1 MNALDDLTP
10 RQLWQNIMHY
20 RSGEFDRMPVIH
32 WTCWEDTIL
41 RWKEEGLPQHIE
53 RLQGEHSFFN
63 AHYQWSTISCHLGPY
78 PLFDTIIEEET
89 DEYTLFWDGQG
100 VLTKDFKH
108 AESVPHYMDWTFK
121 TADDW
126 PRFKER
132 LQIYPERVPKRL
144 HEQIERAEGSGLPI
158 VIFAGSMMGWV
169 RDWMGVE
176 NMVYLMYDSPD
187 CYADIVDTL
196 SDLVCWS
203 IDQIVARMSSKVD
216 MAHGWEDIAGSTGP
230 FVSPDV
236 FDRIVAPGY
245 KKIRAKLDEH
255 GIDIYSIDSDGKVEP
270 LIANWMAAGVN
281 MQFPLE
287 PGTWDCRPEAMRAK
301 FGKELLI
308 QGGFNKLVLERG
320 RDAIDEEIERHIPLM
335 KEGGFVMMPDHL
347 ITPGVPLDD
356 YKYYLERIRE
366 LRF

>member
-1 MNALDDLTP
+1 
-10 RQLWQNIMHY
+10 
-20 RSGEFDRMPVIH
+20 V
-32 WTCWEDTIL
+32 
-41 RWKEEGLPQHIE
+41 
-53 RLQGEHSFFN
+53 
-63 AHYQWSTISCHLGPY
+63 
-78 PLFDTIIEEET
+78 
-89 DEYTLFWDGQG
+89 
-100 VLTKDFKH
+100 
-108 AESVPHYMDWTFK
+108 DWTFK

-132 LQIYPERVPKRL
+132 LQIYPARVPKRL
-144 HEQIERAEGSGLPI
+144 HEQIARAESSGLPI
-158 VIFAGSMMGWV
+158 VIFAGSMMGWI

-176 NMVYLMYDSPD
+176 NMAYLMFDSPD
-187 CYADIVDTL
+187 CFADIVDTL

-203 IDQIVARMSSKVD
+203 IDQIVPRMSSKID
-216 MAHGWEDIAGSTGP
+216 MAHGWEDIAGSSGP
-230 FVSPDV
+230 FVSPDI
-236 FDRIVAPGY
+236 FDRLVAPGY
-245 KKIRAKLDEH
+245 RKIRSKLEEH
-255 GIDIYSIDSDGKVEP
+255 DIDIYSIDSDGRVEP

-287 PGTWDCRPEAMRAK
+287 PGTWNCKPEEMRAK

-320 RDAIDEEIERHIPLM
+320 RDAIDEEIDRHIPLM